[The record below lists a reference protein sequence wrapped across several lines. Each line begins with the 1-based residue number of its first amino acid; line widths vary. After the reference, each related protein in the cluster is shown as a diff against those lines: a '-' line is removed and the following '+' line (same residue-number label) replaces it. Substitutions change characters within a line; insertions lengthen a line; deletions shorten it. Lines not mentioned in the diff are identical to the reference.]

1 MIARQN
7 NVMGYVL
14 KKAAFN
20 FVKGNSVT
28 NISLPV
34 NIFEPRSLLE
44 RVSEWFGNAPNI
56 LK

>member
-1 MIARQN
+1 
-7 NVMGYVL
+7 MGYVL